1 MDTVVRYT
9 ILDVLDWNHDL
20 TTDSLRQTLTDRA
33 SEDLGLVDEEGK
45 MLITIEGD
53 EYVVEFVPGFGKE
66 MAELRHA
73 LKNSVLMTKQ
83 IIADTIT
90 GYPSWATRSETPE
103 QCIIRLK
110 AVIKEA
116 EDTIERL
123 VAIKNGN

>member
-1 MDTVVRYT
+1 MDTVIRYT

-53 EYVVEFVPGFGKE
+53 EYVVEFVPGFDKE

-83 IIADTIT
+83 IIADIIT